1 MTNRHVLVADDEPLA
16 STIDAAETGGRVP
29 VLYLSGISTR
39 EAAQQL
45 AGRYLEASAHVL
57 AADEYFWDD
66 LVGLRAES
74 PDGTP
79 IGELVEVFRAGG
91 NEVYRVVGP
100 DGERLVPAL
109 RSAVERID
117 LERRIIVIT
126 DEDAEEVS

>member
-1 MTNRHVLVADDEPLA
+1 M
-16 STIDAAETGGRVP
+16 P